1 MYLIKLKSNV
11 SWSTL
16 FTSALILLTL
26 IADIENF
33 HLHMHDVNSYKSW
46 LALIYMHG

>member
-1 MYLIKLKSNV
+1 MYLIELKSNV
-11 SWSTL
+11 SGSTL

-26 IADIENF
+26 NADIENF

-46 LALIYMHG
+46 LA